1 MTQLLRPLAR
11 LVSRLTGLNR
21 RHFKIPYA
29 WIPYHLYDDGTA
41 WTPLTVTL
49 ELTYLCNLRCQ
60 MCSLVEGGMVTK
72 QGQRQ
77 NPELRE
83 PDGSVRREVS
93 TEEYLDIIRQI
104 GRAGVKNVTLTGGEP
119 TLRRDITALVAA
131 LKKYPIHVSM
141 ISNGSGKPEVYREL
155 IDLGLDSIT
164 ISVDGTREVHDHVR
178 GREGSFDRAV
188 RAIKTIIDAKK
199 AGAANRPWLEVSC
212 AISALN
218 QHDIENLVDWFQT
231 YDLDM
236 LNLGYLHFST
246 AERQAATERVVDGP
260 VMHLKKPELPD
271 RIVNVD
277 TLPLAAR
284 VARIKA
290 ERAGRAVPVKFMPD
304 LDADQIHGQYTDPLF
319 VYANKCFHPWLATRI
334 DPWGQM
340 YPCWIDIRLGDVRE
354 RGFLELWNGELYRKF
369 RRAVREKKLLP
380 KCTTCCALTDKTWS
394 SVPTLKRGLLRRGS
408 QIDRKPMLTGSSEP
422 APASAA
428 SDCSLPVTDLEFG
441 PYRDEPPAGPSGP
454 SVGGP
459 VTVPSRRSLPLVGSR

>member
-1 MTQLLRPLAR
+1 MTKLLRPLGR
-11 LVSRLTGLNR
+11 LVSRLTGLKP

-29 WIPYHLYDDGTA
+29 WIPYHLYDDGSA

-178 GREGSFDRAV
+178 GREGSFDRALQ
-188 RAIKTIIDAKK
+188 AIKTIIDAKK
-199 AGAANRPWLEVSC
+199 SCPSNRPWLEVSC

-246 AERQAATERVVDGP
+246 AERQAATERAVDGP

-277 TLPLAAR
+277 TPALAAR

-304 LDADQIHGQYTDPLF
+304 LDADQIRGQYTDPLF

-354 RGFLELWNGELYRKF
+354 HGFLELWNGEMYRKF

-380 KCTTCCALTDKTWS
+380 KCTTCCALTDKAWS
-394 SVPTLKRGLLRRGS
+394 SVPTLKRGLLRRGPRT
-408 QIDRKPMLTGSSEP
+408 DRKQIPTFVSGESTSTLPGCSAPVTEP
-422 APASAA
+422 DLGPSHDEAPARSPERKA
-428 SDCSLPVTDLEFG
+428 
-441 PYRDEPPAGPSGP
+441 
-454 SVGGP
+454 GGP
-459 VTVPSRRSLPLVGSR
+459 VTVAGRRSLPLISSR

>member
-1 MTQLLRPLAR
+1 LNSFLKLAVRLLRKIPGF
-11 LVSRLTGLNR
+11 STKHLT
-21 RHFKIPYA
+21 IPYA
-29 WIPYHLYDDGTA
+29 WLPYHLYQDGSA
-41 WTPLTVTL
+41 WRPLFVTF

-72 QGQRQ
+72 RGQRQ

-104 GRAGVKNVTLTGGEP
+104 GRAGVKAVTLTGGEP

-131 LKKYPIHVSM
+131 IKKYPIHVSM

-164 ISVDGTREVHDHVR
+164 ISVDGTRAVHDHVR

-188 RAIKTIIDAKK
+188 RVIEAIIAAKK
-199 AGAANRPWLEVSC
+199 ADPSNRPWLEVSC

-246 AERQAATERVVDGP
+246 AERQAATERAVDGP

-277 TLPLAAR
+277 TLALAAR

-304 LDADQIHGQYTDPLF
+304 LDADQIRGQYTDPLF

-340 YPCWIDIRLGDVRE
+340 YHCWIDIRLGDVRE
-354 RGFLELWNGELYRKF
+354 RGFLNLWNSQLYKRF
-369 RRAVREKKLLP
+369 RQTIREKKLLP

-394 SVPTLKRGLLRRGS
+394 KVPTLKRG
-408 QIDRKPMLTGSSEP
+408 M
-422 APASAA
+422 
-428 SDCSLPVTDLEFG
+428 LPVSAPCAT
-441 PYRDEPPAGPSGP
+441 ASCA
-454 SVGGP
+454 
-459 VTVPSRRSLPLVGSR
+459 